1 MRRSSAKA
9 HRRASR
15 HSVRLVC
22 QVVRERDFQ
31 LVADQIVSLSAT
43 GLLVSPADPALTG
56 ERLIVSF
63 QIPHSGYW
71 VDAEAVVA
79 RVVHGR
85 RPGEYTRALA
95 LEAWKMSRRYPK
107 CCWGVPSD
115 AARLFRP
122 VTAPAAARWFRW
134 RRCSAERR
142 AGDSYPH
149 GFANI
154 SFNGGA
160 WQRSRRNTSST
171 PLVSSKKWVQLSAA
185 IARMLVMAL
194 PTDTRSAAW
203 RRCSRRVSVRRAAC
217 SPARRWR
224 SSKPTSC
231 GILQVSDIAQLRD
244 EYFGPRRRQALEHVA
259 SEGERQARFE
269 RALELLLQIAT
280 EYRRLSRWLRGGM
293 LHRA

>member
-31 LVADQIVSLSAT
+31 LVADQIVSLSAS

-95 LEAWKMSRRYPK
+95 LELENVEEIPQMLLGRA
-107 CCWGVPSD
+107 
-115 AARLFRP
+115 L
-122 VTAPAAARWFRW
+122 
-134 RRCSAERR
+134 RRCPPSPP
-142 AGDSYPH
+142 GH
-149 GFANI
+149 
-154 SFNGGA
+154 
-160 WQRSRRNTSST
+160 RS
-171 PLVSSKKWVQLSAA
+171 
-185 IARMLVMAL
+185 
-194 PTDTRSAAW
+194 
-203 RRCSRRVSVRRAAC
+203 
-217 SPARRWR
+217 
-224 SSKPTSC
+224 
-231 GILQVSDIAQLRD
+231 G
-244 EYFGPRRRQALEHVA
+244 RRRMVALA
-259 SEGERQARFE
+259 P
-269 RALELLLQIAT
+269 LL
-280 EYRRLSRWLRGGM
+280 S
-293 LHRA
+293 